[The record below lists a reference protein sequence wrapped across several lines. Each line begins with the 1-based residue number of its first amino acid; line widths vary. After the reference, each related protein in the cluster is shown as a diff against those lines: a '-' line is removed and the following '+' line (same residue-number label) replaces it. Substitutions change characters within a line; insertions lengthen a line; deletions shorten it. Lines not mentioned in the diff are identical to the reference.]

1 MTPIHLKFN
10 LREFEAWAKK
20 STGLSLETFAG
31 DVVHF
36 LKTMEEVPPMRLDRI
51 LRPLIIDE
59 GVAVDDL
66 VLTVVDEETGKE
78 YPYNPHPALHAV
90 FDGLAPNPPSTS
102 SGTG

>member
-10 LREFEAWAKK
+10 LREFEAWSKK
-20 STGLSLETFAG
+20 STGLSLETFVG

-51 LRPLIIDE
+51 LRPLIVDE
-59 GVAVDDL
+59 GVAADDL

-78 YPYNPHPALHAV
+78 YRYNPHPALHAV
-90 FDGLAPNPPSTS
+90 FDDRS
-102 SGTG
+102 SDQPQA